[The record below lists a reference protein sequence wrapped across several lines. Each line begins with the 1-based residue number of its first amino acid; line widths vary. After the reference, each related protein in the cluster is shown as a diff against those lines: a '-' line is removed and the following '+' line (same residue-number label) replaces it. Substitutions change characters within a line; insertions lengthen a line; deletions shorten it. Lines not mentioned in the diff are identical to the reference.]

1 MDQAQNN
8 AQVQNNAPAQ
18 NNAQVQNNAPAQQV
32 PPPPPPLLQN
42 APQVINP
49 VVPPAGQVP
58 IVQAQWQQNPN
69 GNIDLKLQQ
78 TKLPEFWGQKEK
90 DSISAHEFVKRV
102 DKMASAN
109 NWSDKV
115 AFDNVGLAL
124 KGEANIWLDSQV
136 TLKHIEGDRERWS
149 IIRPF
154 FKEEF
159 ATESDDKLI
168 LDGLAHMQQRST
180 ENVRSFFGRLNKVN
194 RVIVDAY
201 HSYTLTPANPPVDA
215 AGNISNADF
224 LAYKQALIQNVTEFY
239 LLNQFRAALL
249 PELRRVINLQPM
261 ETLDLDTAVRLATI
275 ELRSKEETKSTS
287 RVNPVQQPDE
297 EDDVVEAVAQPRQKK
312 FTPQGQRSRP
322 QQQQRQAPRPQQQ
335 NNNFNN
341 QQWRSSNPGNNSNRN
356 NKNCSFCRQQGH
368 RQEECRQRMNA
379 NQPCIDADGKTFWPK
394 LNTMDPGAPI
404 QSLQDQDF
412 QF

>member
-1 MDQAQNN
+1 VQQQP
-8 AQVQNNAPAQ
+8 QVQ
-18 NNAQVQNNAPAQQV
+18 QQQQQIQ
-32 PPPPPPLLQN
+32 PPI
-42 APQVINP
+42 VNP

-58 IVQAQWQQNPN
+58 IVQAQVHQNPN

-90 DSISAHEFVKRV
+90 DSISAYEFVKRV

-109 NWSDKV
+109 NWTDKV

-124 KGEANIWLDSQV
+124 KGEANVWLDSQV
-136 TLKHIEGDRERWS
+136 TLKHIEGDRERWT

-168 LDGLAHMQQRST
+168 LDGLAHMAQRST

-194 RVIVDAY
+194 AVIVDAY
-201 HSYTLTPANPPVDA
+201 HGYTLTPANPPVDA
-215 AGNISNADF
+215 NSNISNADF
-224 LAYKQALIQNVTEFY
+224 LAYKQALIRNVTEFY

-275 ELRSKEETKSTS
+275 ELRSKEEAKSTS
-287 RVNPVQQPDE
+287 RINPVQQPE
-297 EDDVVEAVAQPRQKK
+297 EEEDVVEAVAQSRPKK
-312 FTPQGQRSRP
+312 FVPQGQRNRN

-335 NNNFNN
+335 NNNYRNN
-341 QQWRSSNPGNNSNRN
+341 QQWRSNNPGNNSNRN
-356 NKNCSFCRQQGH
+356 NKTCSFCRRMGH

-379 NQPCIDADGKTFWPK
+379 NQPCIDANGKTFWPK
-394 LNTMDPGAPI
+394 INTTDAGAPI

>member
-1 MDQAQNN
+1 MDQQNN
-8 AQVQNNAPAQ
+8 AQVPNPPVQPALQ
-18 NNAQVQNNAPAQQV
+18 PQLPPPQPPQVQPPA
-32 PPPPPPLLQN
+32 
-42 APQVINP
+42 INP

-58 IVQAQWQQNPN
+58 IVQAQLHQNPN

-102 DKMASAN
+102 DKMASTN

-136 TLKHIEGDRERWS
+136 TPKHIEGDRERWS
-149 IIRPF
+149 IICPF

-159 ATESDDKLI
+159 TTESDDKLI

-180 ENVRSFFGRLNKVN
+180 ENVRSFFGCLNRVN

-201 HSYTLTPANPPVDA
+201 HNYTLAPANPTVDA
-215 AGNISNADF
+215 TGNISNADF

-239 LLNQFRAALL
+239 LLNQFRTALL
-249 PELRRVINLQPM
+249 PELHRVINLQLM

-275 ELRSKEETKSTS
+275 ELRSKEETKLTAQL
-287 RVNPVQQPDE
+287 NPVQQPEEE
-297 EDDVVEAVAQPRQKK
+297 EDAVEAVAQNHQKK
-312 FTPQGQRSRP
+312 FVPQNQRNRP
-322 QQQQRQAPRPQQQ
+322 QQPQRQAPRLQQQ
-335 NNNFNN
+335 NNYRNN
-341 QQWRSSNPGNNSNRN
+341 QQWRSNNPGNNSNRN
-356 NKNCSFCRQQGH
+356 NKTCSFCRRLGH
-368 RQEECRQRMNA
+368 RQEECRQRMNT
-379 NQPCIDADGKTFWPK
+379 NQPCIDANGKTFWPK
-394 LNTMDPGAPI
+394 ISTTDAGAPI

>member
-1 MDQAQNN
+1 MDPQSN
-8 AQVQNNAPAQ
+8 AQVPNQI
-18 NNAQVQNNAPAQQV
+18 QQQQQQQQL
-32 PPPPPPLLQN
+32 PPPPPPPGLPP
-42 APQVINP
+42 AINP
-49 VVPPAGQVP
+49 VVPPAGAVP
-58 IVQAQWQQNPN
+58 IVQAQLQQNPN

-124 KGEANIWLDSQV
+124 KGQANVWLDSQITIQHV
-136 TLKHIEGDRERWS
+136 EGDREQWS

-180 ENVRSFFGRLNKVN
+180 ENVRSFFGCLNKVN
-194 RVIVDAY
+194 RVIINAY
-201 HSYTLTPANPPVDA
+201 HGYTLTPANPPVDA
-215 AGNISNADF
+215 TGNITMSNADF

-249 PELRRVINLQPM
+249 PDLRRVINLQPM
-261 ETLDLDTAVRLATI
+261 ETLDLATAVRLATI
-275 ELRSKEETKSTS
+275 ELRSKEENKLTS
-287 RVNPVQQPDE
+287 KINPVQQPV
-297 EDDVVEAVAQPRQKK
+297 EDDAVEAMSQPRQRK
-312 FTPQGQRSRP
+312 FVPQNQRNKF
-322 QQQQRQAPRPQQQ
+322 QQQ
-335 NNNFNN
+335 
-341 QQWRSSNPGNNSNRN
+341 
-356 NKNCSFCRQQGH
+356 
-368 RQEECRQRMNA
+368 
-379 NQPCIDADGKTFWPK
+379 
-394 LNTMDPGAPI
+394 
-404 QSLQDQDF
+404 
-412 QF
+412 

>member
-1 MDQAQNN
+1 
-8 AQVQNNAPAQ
+8 
-18 NNAQVQNNAPAQQV
+18 
-32 PPPPPPLLQN
+32 
-42 APQVINP
+42 
-49 VVPPAGQVP
+49 
-58 IVQAQWQQNPN
+58 
-69 GNIDLKLQQ
+69 
-78 TKLPEFWGQKEK
+78 
-90 DSISAHEFVKRV
+90 
-102 DKMASAN
+102 MASAN
-109 NWSDKV
+109 NWTDKV

-124 KGEANIWLDSQV
+124 KGEANVWLDSQV
-136 TLKHIEGDRERWS
+136 TLKHIEGDRERWT

-168 LDGLAHMQQRST
+168 LDGLAHMAQRST

-194 RVIVDAY
+194 AVIVDAY
-201 HSYTLTPANPPVDA
+201 HGYTLTPANPPVDA
-215 AGNISNADF
+215 NGNISNADF
-224 LAYKQALIQNVTEFY
+224 LAYKQALIRNVTEFY

-275 ELRSKEETKSTS
+275 ELRSKEEAKSTS
-287 RVNPVQQPDE
+287 RINPVQQPE
-297 EDDVVEAVAQPRQKK
+297 EEEDVVEAVAQSRPKK
-312 FTPQGQRSRP
+312 FVPQGQRNRN

-335 NNNFNN
+335 NNNYRNN
-341 QQWRSSNPGNNSNRN
+341 QQWRSNNPGNNSNRN
-356 NKNCSFCRQQGH
+356 NKTCSFCRRMGH

-379 NQPCIDADGKTFWPK
+379 NQPCIDANGKTFWPK
-394 LNTMDPGAPI
+394 INTTDAGAPI